1 MPVPRPVAAAGSAP
15 VNAAISAAEAV
26 AAVLAGADVARDLV
40 ASGVRCLVAGD
51 MGIANTTAS
60 AALIAAFTGADPAAA
75 TGRGTG
81 IDDETYARKLDVVRR
96 ALVLHRPDPSH
107 PLDVLAAMGGLEHA
121 AIAGFVL
128 AAAAERGHTIALQHL
143 GLRPLVDL
151 ELRLGEGTGAVLAV
165 PLVQCAVRA
174 LRDMATFDSA
184 GVVDKEG

>member
-60 AALIAAFTGADPAAA
+60 AALIAAFTGADP
-75 TGRGTG
+75 
-81 IDDETYARKLDVVRR
+81 
-96 ALVLHRPDPSH
+96 SH

-128 AAAAERGHTIALQHL
+128 AAAPTITPSRISGTRSAEPGHTIALQHL

-151 ELRLGEGTGAVLAV
+151 EPVSYTHLTLPT
-165 PLVQCAVRA
+165 
-174 LRDMATFDSA
+174 
-184 GVVDKEG
+184 